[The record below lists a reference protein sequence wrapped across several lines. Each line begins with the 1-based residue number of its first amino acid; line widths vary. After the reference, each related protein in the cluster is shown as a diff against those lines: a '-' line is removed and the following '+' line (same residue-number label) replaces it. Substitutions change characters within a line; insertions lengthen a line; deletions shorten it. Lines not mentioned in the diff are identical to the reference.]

1 MIWAGLAGLSIVFPG
16 GENITL
22 AVAIAP
28 ALLLHQVTN
37 VLDGMNNNFAFAIL
51 VGLPV
56 VAVVAWMM
64 DRARIS
70 LKTFVLSLAIGM
82 LVSNAFLLFF
92 FLGEVKRSGLQRAQ
106 SLFDVDQP
114 ERVLALQILCA
125 AAGLY
130 FSAPVAFLWR
140 AAQAVRNSTDAK
152 IADRHP

>member
-1 MIWAGLAGLSIVFPG
+1 MIWAGIAGASIVFPG
-16 GENITL
+16 GENVTL

-28 ALLLHQVTN
+28 ALLVHQVTN

-51 VGLPV
+51 VGFPV

-70 LKTFVLSLAIGM
+70 VKTFVISLAIGM
-82 LVSNAFLLFF
+82 LVSNALLLILFLA
-92 FLGEVKRSGLQRAQ
+92 EVKRSGLQRAR
-106 SLFDVDQP
+106 SLFDADQP
-114 ERVLALQILCA
+114 ERVIALQILCG

-140 AAQAVRNSTDAK
+140 AAQAVRNTNAK
-152 IADRHP
+152 TSERLP